1 MRQYV
6 TESKP
11 QFLNGV
17 YSFSGA
23 GYEKISPVSDKLVYS
38 VPADKRTQLIYL
50 RAGNS
55 SGELIY
61 LVLMRDGV
69 PMRYFPLGARGAEH
83 VSLAVVE
90 DLEPD
95 TRVEVFFGAPAGTGG
110 TLVIDIGML
119 EI

>member
-1 MRQYV
+1 MID
-6 TESKP
+6 SKP

-17 YSFSGA
+17 YSFVGT
-23 GYEKISPVSDKLVYS
+23 GYEQIAPLSDKLVYA
-38 VPADKRTQLIYL
+38 VPADKRAQLIYL

-61 LVLMRDGV
+61 LVLMRDGL

-90 DLEPD
+90 DIYPE
-95 TRVEVFFGAPAGTGG
+95 TRIEVFFAAPAQTQGSVV
-110 TLVIDIGML
+110 LDIGLL

>member
-6 TESKP
+6 IESKA

-17 YSFSGA
+17 YSFVGA
-23 GYEKISPVSDKLVYS
+23 GYDKVAPLSDKLIYV
-38 VPADKRTQLIYL
+38 VPSDKRAQLIYL

-55 SGELIY
+55 SGELVY
-61 LVLMRDGV
+61 LTLMRDGV

-90 DLEPD
+90 DIEPE
-95 TRVEVFFGAPAGTGG
+95 TRIEVFFAAPADTHGSFI
-110 TLVIDIGML
+110 IDIGLL

>member
-1 MRQYV
+1 V
-6 TESKP
+6 IESKP

-17 YSFSGA
+17 YAFAGT
-23 GYEKISPVSDKLVYS
+23 GYEKAAPLADALVYV
-38 VPADKRTQLIYL
+38 VPPDRRAQLIYM

-55 SGELIY
+55 SSELAY

-69 PMRYFPLGARGAEH
+69 PMRYFPIAARGAEH

-95 TRVEVFFGAPAGTGG
+95 TRIEVFFAAPAAIAGSF
-110 TLVIDIGML
+110 VIDIGLL

>member
-1 MRQYV
+1 MI
-6 TESKP
+6 ESKP

-17 YSFSGA
+17 YSFVGA
-23 GYEKISPVSDKLVYS
+23 GYEMVAPVSDKLAYT
-38 VPADKRTQLIYL
+38 VPADKRSQLIYL

-61 LVLMRDGV
+61 LTLMRDGV
-69 PMRYFPLGARGAEH
+69 PMRYFPLSARGAEH

-95 TRVEVFFGAPAGTGG
+95 TRIEVFFAAPPGAAGS
-110 TLVIDIGML
+110 LVIDIGLL
-119 EI
+119 EV

>member
-1 MRQYV
+1 MI
-6 TESKP
+6 ESIP

-17 YSFSGA
+17 YTFEGA
-23 GYEKISPVSDKLVYS
+23 GYDKVEPLSDRLVYI
-38 VPADKRTQLIYL
+38 VPADRRAQLIYL

-55 SGELIY
+55 SSELVY

-69 PMRYFPLGARGAEH
+69 PMRYFPLGARAAEH

-90 DLEPD
+90 DLAPD
-95 TRVEVFFGAPAGTGG
+95 TRLELFYAAPAGVSGSF
-110 TLVIDIGML
+110 VIDIGLL